1 MRIPYI
7 SLKGWVLLLFVLPVT
22 LGTLVAC
29 NNNTDLTMEE
39 IKKCEYDTTFYD
51 YFSRQEH
58 HGKRHYVAYYTVN
71 LDRYNCGEKG
81 NYTLKSVSRRADPY
95 DNRLGQIVDVEFTRQ
110 QILEKL
116 EERKYDS
123 LRGVAYDSMIKGQA
137 NGKTGYYL
145 FMKNTFK
152 GTGIP
157 MNLEQGVD
165 SGTR

>member
-39 IKKCEYDTTFYD
+39 IKKCEYDTSFYD
-51 YFSRQEH
+51 YFSRQVNR
-58 HGKRHYVAYYTVN
+58 GKRHYIAYYTVN